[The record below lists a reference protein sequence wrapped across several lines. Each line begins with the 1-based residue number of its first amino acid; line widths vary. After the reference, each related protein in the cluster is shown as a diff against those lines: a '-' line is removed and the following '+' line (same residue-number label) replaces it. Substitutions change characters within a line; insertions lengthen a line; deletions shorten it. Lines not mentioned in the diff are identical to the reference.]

1 MSADNNSLYPPEQ
14 GNFVAGF
21 SLGLL
26 AGAAGYF
33 LFATEKGSKVRKQL
47 VQEWEGAQ
55 DHMVK
60 EGVIAAGSKISI
72 RQYLQHM
79 FEEVFQAS
87 LPDELMTPSKLRKA
101 SKAPA
106 RRAKK
111 GSKFSG
117 V

>member
-1 MSADNNSLYPPEQ
+1 MSESNSPFYPQEHS
-14 GNFVAGF
+14 NFVAGF

-33 LFATEKGSKVRKQL
+33 LFGTEKGAKVRKQL
-47 VQEWEGAQ
+47 VEEWEGAQ
-55 DHMVK
+55 EHLIN
-60 EGVIAAGSKISI
+60 EGALPEKLNL
-72 RQYLQHM
+72 RQFLQNV
-79 FEEVFQAS
+79 FEEVFQSS
-87 LPDELMTPSKLRKA
+87 LPDELMNPSKQRKA
-101 SKAPA
+101 SKAAA

>member
-1 MSADNNSLYPPEQ
+1 MAVDNTFTPQPEN

-33 LFATEKGSKVRKQL
+33 LFATERGSKVRKQL
-47 VQEWEGAQ
+47 IKEWEGATDQ
-55 DHMVK
+55 MVE
-60 EGVIAAGSKISI
+60 EGVLASKDISI
-72 RQYLQHM
+72 REFLQDM
-79 FEEVFQAS
+79 FENVFQAS
-87 LPDELMTPSKLRKA
+87 LPDELMTPGKMRKGV
-101 SKAPA
+101 KAPA

-111 GSKFSG
+111 SSKFSG

>member
-1 MSADNNSLYPPEQ
+1 MAESHSPFYPQEQ
-14 GNFVAGF
+14 SNFVAGF

-33 LFATEKGSKVRKQL
+33 LFGTEKGARVRKQL

-55 DHMVK
+55 EHLVR
-60 EGVIAAGSKISI
+60 EGALPDKLNL
-72 RQYLQHM
+72 REFLQHM

-87 LPDELMTPSKLRKA
+87 LPDELLTPNKQRKA
-101 SKAPA
+101 QKATA

>member
-1 MSADNNSLYPPEQ
+1 MSEHSSYHPDQS
-14 GNFVAGF
+14 NFVAGF

-33 LFATEKGSKVRKQL
+33 LFATEKGAKMRKQL
-47 VQEWEGAQ
+47 VQEWESAQ
-55 DHMVK
+55 DYLLK
-60 EGVIAAGSKISI
+60 EGALPNKVNL
-72 RQYLQHM
+72 RQFLQHT

-87 LPDELMTPSKLRKA
+87 LPTELMSPSKLRKA

-106 RRAKK
+106 RRAKR
-111 GSKFSG
+111 GKFSG